1 MTAQI
6 RIGTSGWHYKHWVGA
21 FYPNKMPASRM
32 LEYYIRE
39 FDTVELNNSFYKL
52 PDFKTF
58 ACWRDATPEGFEF
71 AVKASRF
78 ITHNKKL
85 KEPQN
90 ALANFLPR
98 AEALCAKLGPILFQL
113 PPGWKIN
120 LERLDEFLSV
130 LPRYHRYAFEFREP
144 SWHVPETMNLLRR
157 YNAAYCIYQ
166 LAGFHTDIEVTADWA
181 YVRLHGPDSGKYQG
195 TYERSSL
202 QNWAER
208 IAKWSSELKS
218 VYVYFDNDQAGYAA
232 HNAMELKRLISEA
245 RPSRGVRKSLDA
257 A

>member
-78 ITHNKKL
+78 T
-85 KEPQN
+85 PS
-90 ALANFLPR
+90 
-98 AEALCAKLGPILFQL
+98 
-113 PPGWKIN
+113 
-120 LERLDEFLSV
+120 ERIVS
-130 LPRYHRYAFEFREP
+130 
-144 SWHVPETMNLLRR
+144 
-157 YNAAYCIYQ
+157 
-166 LAGFHTDIEVTADWA
+166 
-181 YVRLHGPDSGKYQG
+181 
-195 TYERSSL
+195 SSL
-202 QNWAER
+202 AP
-208 IAKWSSELKS
+208 AP
-218 VYVYFDNDQAGYAA
+218 
-232 HNAMELKRLISEA
+232 A
-245 RPSRGVRKSLDA
+245 RFGTLVEK
-257 A
+257 